1 MFQREILLIFLGNKL
16 NLDQIYDAHVENLV
30 RVLALRDI
38 ETEAH
43 TQRVAAAVQELARAW
58 GIPANE
64 VVHIRRGALLHDI
77 GKVGVPDH
85 ILYKNIPLTEAE
97 RNIISKHPVIA
108 YELLF
113 PIPYLRP
120 ALDIPYCHHEKW
132 DGTGYPRGLKGSQ
145 IPFAAR
151 LFAVVDTWDALLSDR
166 PYRPAW
172 SVDQTRDYIIAQ
184 SGKSFEPK
192 IVRVF
197 LETFDPFYPRIVPC
211 SANLKEVVVIE
222 IERTGLPRL

>member
-132 DGTGYPRGLKGSQ
+132 DGTGYPRGLKGEE
-145 IPFAAR
+145 IPLVAR
-151 LFAVVDTWDALLSDR
+151 LFAIVDVWDALTSDR
-166 PYRPAW
+166 PYRAAW
-172 SVDQTRDYIIAQ
+172 PHEKTLAHIQEGAGQ
-184 SGKSFEPK
+184 H
-192 IVRVF
+192 
-197 LETFDPFYPRIVPC
+197 FDPHIV
-211 SANLKEVVVIE
+211 EVFTDLI
-222 IERTGLPRL
+222 IQKTGG